1 LLSEAVF
8 LSQAPTLHPIPTLAL
23 TQPLVICRLG
33 VGRTQPASPDPDPDP
48 DPDPKQPLVT
58 SGLEDCLQFQ
68 RQTSMDVSGQCPV
81 PLSSHP
87 ETVVT
92 DADKEV

>member
-1 LLSEAVF
+1 M
-8 LSQAPTLHPIPTLAL
+8 
-23 TQPLVICRLG
+23 
-33 VGRTQPASPDPDPDP
+33 
-48 DPDPKQPLVT
+48 VT

-68 RQTSMDVSGQCPV
+68 RQTSMDVSGLCPV
-81 PLSSHP
+81 PLSSQP